1 MKILLKLLSL
11 LALLCP
17 SASAYDAAQA
27 EKIYGSG
34 DFAQAAEAFAE
45 QVRAQPDNPF
55 AYYNLG
61 NAQYKA
67 GDTGAATA
75 SYYRAYLL
83 LPRNADIRHNL
94 QLALQ
99 KSGQNI
105 VPPGVPESLH
115 RLYTLFS
122 VNELKAL
129 GWAMCWLLALLLL
142 VKTVSS
148 KTSVARPAYAAAA
161 LALFFWCWT
170 AVRVSTALPDPAVV
184 IVKSGELRSGPGEN
198 FGVSANMPE
207 GYLVSIL
214 NRRTDWAE
222 IALPQ
227 NGVKGWIKT
236 GEIEALK

>member
-129 GWAMCWLLALLLL
+129 GWAMSWKEYAQLEKKPDL
-142 VKTVSS
+142 VISGDIDEIVADNSLYTITVIPPISLFAFIGMPRGF
-148 KTSVARPAYAAAA
+148 TSRIISARLCRSIPTPTPFSA
-161 LALFFWCWT
+161 LA
-170 AVRVSTALPDPAVV
+170 P
-184 IVKSGELRSGPGEN
+184 RS
-198 FGVSANMPE
+198 
-207 GYLVSIL
+207 I
-214 NRRTDWAE
+214 T
-222 IALPQ
+222 
-227 NGVKGWIKT
+227 
-236 GEIEALK
+236 